1 MRVPGLLGEL
11 RFGQVAERYSLI
23 TIQQALLAA
32 SVRVEML
39 WRTRVPTPNPLDT
52 KDYLNRYSFR
62 PNQPLVLRLG
72 RPELTPLEFVL
83 NSIDFSFVRHIA
95 APYYKMPNEQE
106 IHDPP
111 NLYLIHLWTI
121 AADLSHEQAIELLGN
136 KRQGREARGLLN
148 LKLKEVPKTAHR
160 SDALPDAP
168 GR

>member
-95 APYYKMPNEQE
+95 APYYK
-106 IHDPP
+106 
-111 NLYLIHLWTI
+111 
-121 AADLSHEQAIELLGN
+121 
-136 KRQGREARGLLN
+136 
-148 LKLKEVPKTAHR
+148 
-160 SDALPDAP
+160 
-168 GR
+168 